1 MKLIS
6 RNFCEIDFTKF
17 SCRWVHYPKEINLI
31 PYLYSEPKHFGWSL
45 WSASI
50 PVEKDAKSVEVW
62 CKAVDSNYNS
72 QPESFKNIWN
82 LRGINNN
89 AYHRVVVNE

>member
-1 MKLIS
+1 MIGKCLKKFSWNQFHEIFVKLIS
-6 RNFCEIDFTKF
+6 RKNCI
-17 SCRWVHYPKEINLI
+17 
-31 PYLYSEPKHFGWSL
+31 LYSEPKHFGWSL